1 MDKQTNSAIRV
12 TVSLAVAA
20 VLLAIIPES
29 VSACP
34 VCFDSSDENRM
45 AFLATTAFLSL
56 VPLGLVAGTGLYIR
70 KRSKDLGEDP
80 FDPDRPEP

>member
-1 MDKQTNSAIRV
+1 MDKQPNPVIRAAL
-12 TVSLAVAA
+12 SLAAAA
-20 VLLAIIPES
+20 VLLVLLPES